1 MKHTML
7 LMLAAASACT
17 VSAQKADGAVY
28 VTTAAKDTVAVN
40 LVNNPTI
47 ALTVTTSEVSANG
60 NVLKQLSL
68 YRGLKITFGKELLM
82 GDANRDEKVTV
93 EDAKVIADDFVGKET
108 NIDRNSADVNLDGK
122 VDMDDANKIVNQTVK

>member
-1 MKHTML
+1 M
-7 LMLAAASACT
+7 
-17 VSAQKADGAVY
+17 Y

-47 ALTVTTSEVSANG
+47 ALTGTTSEVSANG